1 MGAGRD
7 YGGSKV
13 SIIGPNQAA
22 HACTI
27 YIEMCMEHVPSLPI
41 THGDVNSHWVKTRC
55 LVLLIASTC
64 PVPGTVL
71 GS

>member
-7 YGGSKV
+7 YGESKV
-13 SIIGPNQAA
+13 SVIGPHQAA

-27 YIEMCMEHVPSLPI
+27 YIEMCMERVPSLPI
-41 THGDVNSHWVKTRC
+41 TRGGVNSHWMRAWC
-55 LVLLIASTC
+55 LALLIASTC

-71 GS
+71 GT